1 MSSPVSYD
9 LQGQGGGRV
18 LVGGEVAENVRWI
31 QFLTDSTI
39 NDILASNLAD
49 AIEITNGYIIPAGVG
64 FGGKIEYIELN
75 SGLAIAYF
83 A

>member
-18 LVGGEVAENVRWI
+18 LVGGEVAENVRWV
-31 QFLTDSTI
+31 QFLNDSI
-39 NDILASNLAD
+39 ISDIQASNLAD
-49 AIEITNGYIIPAGVG
+49 VIEMANGQTIPAGVG
-64 FGGKIEYIELN
+64 FGGKIEYIELA